1 MEILPRFCIC
11 YYNES
16 YVHLLKEK
24 KIRNIIHISKKEL
37 FTKIEYVEEIRIPID
52 YNENDS
58 IEHMNNILYQQLF
71 DITEYIHNK
80 LLTNQKILLIGYD
93 YKQDIDNLIIAY
105 LIRYGK
111 LTVKD
116 SILFLRS
123 KKKDIFSPKILF
135 YDSLNKFY
143 EHLNKN
149 NKK

>member
-1 MEILPRFCIC
+1 MEILPRFWIS
-11 YYNES
+11 YYNDS
-16 YVHLLKEK
+16 YVYLLKEK
-24 KIRNIIHISKKEL
+24 KIRNILHISKKES
-37 FTKIEYVEEIRIPID
+37 FTKMEDLEEIRIPID
-52 YNENDS
+52 YNEHDS
-58 IEHMNNILYQQLF
+58 IDHMNNILYQQLF

-116 SILFLRS
+116 AILFLRS
-123 KKKDIFSPKILF
+123 KKNNIFVPKILF

-143 EHLNKN
+143 EQLNR